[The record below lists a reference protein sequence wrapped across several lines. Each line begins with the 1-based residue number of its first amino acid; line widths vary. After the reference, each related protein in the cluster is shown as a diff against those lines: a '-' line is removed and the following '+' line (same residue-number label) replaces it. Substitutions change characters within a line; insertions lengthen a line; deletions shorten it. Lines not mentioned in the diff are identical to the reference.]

1 MQEMAIKEAQVASAE
16 ETVVTRLIVEVCTH
30 HIYIYIYI
38 FFLIYKAPL
47 YIYTRETAIYYRSL
61 PVAEVSPSPP
71 QDAEATLPVRALAK
85 REVNNC
91 TG

>member
-30 HIYIYIYI
+30 HIYIYI